1 MKTASVTPSA
11 CLAIVA
17 IAFVVSAAAIPV
29 HAGSLTLPPEATQA
43 MALMYDGDPDGAIVI
58 AQKLQLS
65 QPDHPLGFIL
75 EAEADWWKTFC
86 ASSEIKYGMVD
97 AWKRGKK
104 PEDEAYLALAD
115 KAIELAQAQIAKS
128 ETAEMHLYAGGGYAL
143 KARLLGLRGEHRAVA
158 HAGVSARTEFL
169 RALEL
174 DPDMADATA
183 GLGLYNYYVD
193 SFSSIVKMLSIF
205 MGIPGGNKQEGI
217 RQMQIGMDRGVLL
230 AVDTR
235 FYLAKNLR
243 KYDQQYEQAV
253 TVGQP
258 LVERYP
264 NNPVYLLLLG
274 NLNSE
279 LSRNDKAAE
288 YFHAVLKLPAIQSA
302 CETPPGVPGS
312 ASNCMPC
319 FVRARDIANSFLA
332 SLH

>member
-1 MKTASVTPSA
+1 MKTARPQILRRLVWLAFSA
-11 CLAIVA
+11 ISIFA
-17 IAFVVSAAAIPV
+17 IAVR
-29 HAGSLTLPPEATQA
+29 AGSLTLPPAATEA
-43 MALMYDGDPDGAIVI
+43 MALMYGGDPDGAIVV
-58 AQKLQLS
+58 AQKLERS

-75 EAEADWWKTFC
+75 EAEAEWWKTFC

-115 KAIELAQAQIAKS
+115 KAIELARAQIAKS
-128 ETAEMHLYAGGGYAL
+128 DTAEMHLYAGAGYAL

-193 SFSSIVKMLSIF
+193 SLSSMVKMLSIF
-205 MGIPGGNKQEGI
+205 MGIPGGNKQDGI
-217 RQMQIGMDRGVLL
+217 RQMQIGMDSGVLL

-243 KYDQQYEQAV
+243 KYDLQYEQAV

-264 NNPVYLLLLG
+264 NNPIYLLLLG
-274 NLNSE
+274 NLNAE

-312 ASNCMPC
+312 ASNCIPC

>member
-1 MKTASVTPSA
+1 MKTARITLSV
-11 CLAIVA
+11 CLVIAATFIVS
-17 IAFVVSAAAIPV
+17 VAATSV
-29 HAGSLTLPPEATQA
+29 RAGGLTLPPEATQA
-43 MALMYDGDPDGAIVI
+43 MALMYDGDPDGAIVV
-58 AQKLQLS
+58 AQKIELS

-115 KAIELAQAQIAKS
+115 KAIELAQAQVAKS
-128 ETAEMHLYAGGGYAL
+128 DTAEMHLYVGAGYAL
-143 KARLLGLRGEHRAVA
+143 KARLFGLRGEHRAVA

-183 GLGLYNYYVD
+183 GIGLYNYYVD
-193 SFSSIVKMLSIF
+193 SFSSIVKMLSFF

-217 RQMQIGMDRGVLL
+217 RQIQIGMDRAVLL

-235 FYLAKNLR
+235 FYFAKDLR
-243 KYDQQYEQAV
+243 KIDKEYEQAL
-253 TVGQP
+253 TVATP
-258 LVERYP
+258 LLDRYP
-264 NNPVYLLLLG
+264 DNPTYLLLLG
-274 NLNSE
+274 NLNAE

-302 CETPPGVPGS
+302 CETPPGVAAS
-312 ASNCMPC
+312 ASSCAPC
-319 FVRARDIANSFLA
+319 FARARDIANSFLA

>member
-1 MKTASVTPSA
+1 MKIARVELFTCP
-11 CLAIVA
+11 AIA
-17 IAFVVSAAAIPV
+17 IAFIVSLVAIPAR
-29 HAGSLTLPPEATQA
+29 AGNLTLPPKATQA
-43 MALMYDGDPDGAIVI
+43 MALMYNGDPDGAIVM
-58 AQKLQLS
+58 AQKLQQS
-65 QPDHPLGFIL
+65 QPDHPLGFVL

-128 ETAEMHLYAGGGYAL
+128 DTAEMHLYAGAGYAL

-183 GLGLYNYYVD
+183 GIGLYNYYVD
-193 SFSSIVKMLSIF
+193 SFSSIVKMLGFF

-235 FYLAKNLR
+235 FYLAKDLR
-243 KYDQQYEQAV
+243 KIDKEYEQAI
-253 TVGQP
+253 TVAAP
-258 LVERYP
+258 LLEQYP
-264 NNPVYLLLLG
+264 DNPIYLLLLG
-274 NLNSE
+274 NLNAE

-288 YFHAVLKLPAIQSA
+288 YFHATLKLPAIQSA
-302 CETPPGVPGS
+302 CEPPPDVPVS

-319 FVRARDIANSFLA
+319 FARARDLANTFLA

>member
-1 MKTASVTPSA
+1 MKTARVELFTCSA
-11 CLAIVA
+11 FAIT
-17 IAFVVSAAAIPV
+17 FVISLVAIPV

-43 MALMYDGDPDGAIVI
+43 MALMYGGDPDGAIVM
-58 AQKLQLS
+58 AQRLQQS

-128 ETAEMHLYAGGGYAL
+128 DTAEMHLYAGAGYAL

-183 GLGLYNYYVD
+183 GIGLYNYYVD
-193 SFSSIVKMLSIF
+193 SFSSIVKMLGFF

-235 FYLAKNLR
+235 FYLAKDLR
-243 KYDQQYEQAV
+243 KIDKEYEQAI
-253 TVGQP
+253 TVAAP
-258 LVERYP
+258 LLEQI
-264 NNPVYLLLLG
+264 G
-274 NLNSE
+274 
-279 LSRNDKAAE
+279 
-288 YFHAVLKLPAIQSA
+288 
-302 CETPPGVPGS
+302 
-312 ASNCMPC
+312 
-319 FVRARDIANSFLA
+319 RA
-332 SLH
+332 HV

>member
-1 MKTASVTPSA
+1 MKTRVTLFGCS
-11 CLAIVA
+11 A
-17 IAFVVSAAAIPV
+17 IALICAVSVVAIPV
-29 HAGSLTLPPEATQA
+29 RAGSLALPPEATQA
-43 MALMYDGDPDGAIVI
+43 MALMYDGDPDGAILI

-65 QPDHPLGFIL
+65 QPDHPLGFVL
-75 EAEADWWKTFC
+75 QAEAEWWKMYC
-86 ASSEIKYGMVD
+86 AASEIKYGMVD
-97 AWKRGKK
+97 AWRRGKK

-115 KAIELAQAQIAKS
+115 KAIELAQTQISKS
-128 ETAEMHLYAGGGYAL
+128 DTAEMHLYAGAGYAL

-183 GLGLYNYYVD
+183 GIGLYNYYVD
-193 SFSSIVKMLSIF
+193 SLSSIVKMLSIF
-205 MGIPGGNKQEGI
+205 MGIPGGNKQDGI

-264 NNPVYLLLLG
+264 NNPIYLLLLG
-274 NLNSE
+274 NLNAE

-288 YFHAVLKLPAIQSA
+288 YFHAVLNIPAIQTACQSISGASA
-302 CETPPGVPGS
+302 P
-312 ASNCMPC
+312 ASPDCIPC
-319 FVRARDIANSFLA
+319 FARVRDMAHSFLA

>member
-1 MKTASVTPSA
+1 MKSARPKILRLLVWLVFSVIS
-11 CLAIVA
+11 I
-17 IAFVVSAAAIPV
+17 FAIPV
-29 HAGSLTLPPEATQA
+29 RAGSLTLPPEATQA
-43 MALMYDGDPDGAIVI
+43 MALMYDGDPDGAIVL
-58 AQKLQLS
+58 AQKLEQS

-75 EAEADWWKTFC
+75 EAEAEWWKTFC

-115 KAIELAQAQIAKS
+115 KAIELAQAQIAKAD
-128 ETAEMHLYAGGGYAL
+128 TAEMHLYVGAGYAL

-169 RALEL
+169 RALEI

-183 GLGLYNYYVD
+183 GIGLYNYYVD
-193 SFSSIVKMLSIF
+193 SLSSIVKMLSIF

-243 KYDQQYEQAV
+243 KYDLQYEQAV

-264 NNPVYLLLLG
+264 NNPIYLLLLG
-274 NLNSE
+274 NLNAE

-302 CETPPGVPGS
+302 CETLPGAPDS
-312 ASNCMPC
+312 SSNCIPC
-319 FVRARDIANSFLA
+319 FVRASDLANSFLA

>member
-1 MKTASVTPSA
+1 MKTARVTLSSCSA
-11 CLAIVA
+11 IA
-17 IAFVVSAAAIPV
+17 IAFVLSLVAIPAR
-29 HAGSLTLPPEATQA
+29 AGSLTLPPEATQA
-43 MALMYDGDPDGAIVI
+43 MALMYDGDPDAAIVI

-75 EAEADWWKTFC
+75 EAEAEWWKTFC

-115 KAIELAQAQIAKS
+115 KAIDLAQAQIAKS
-128 ETAEMHLYAGGGYAL
+128 ETAEMHLYAGAGYAL

-183 GLGLYNYYVD
+183 GIGLYNYYVD
-193 SFSSIVKMLSIF
+193 SLSSIVKMLSIF

-258 LVERYP
+258 LIERYP

-274 NLNSE
+274 NLNAE

-288 YFHAVLKLPAIQSA
+288 YFHAVLKLPAIQVA

-312 ASNCMPC
+312 ASSCMPC
-319 FVRARDIANSFLA
+319 FVRARDLANSFLA